1 MKIFSSPR
9 RRVRLLAAIFGLG
22 FGFGCTAPL
31 LAQTLPFSGRWEM
44 EEPTPLHAPAPYAV
58 LSVKGDRLA
67 WSASKKA
74 APTCIQHFEVKPE
87 KPGTVYTDGRGT
99 RFVAGS
105 PGSIP
110 TYLLKLGSTTCP
122 GIEEEIRIRY
132 PLVYDVGHIEII
144 EYVKGKPV
152 SSRRFSRLK

>member
-1 MKIFSSPR
+1 MKILSSPR
-9 RRVRLLAAIFGLG
+9 RQVRLLATVLGLG
-22 FGFGCTAPL
+22 CAAPV
-31 LAQTLPFSGRWEM
+31 LAQTLPFSGRWQLEN
-44 EEPTPLHAPAPYAV
+44 PTPAQAPYAV
-58 LSVKGDRLA
+58 LSVKGGSLA
-67 WSASKKA
+67 WSAAGKR
-74 APTCIQHFEVKPE
+74 APACVQQFEVKTE

-99 RFVAGS
+99 RFVAGA

-122 GIEEEIRIRY
+122 GIEEEVRIRY
-132 PLVYDVGHIEII
+132 PLVYDTAHIEII

>member
-9 RRVRLLAAIFGLG
+9 RRVRLLAVMFGLG
-22 FGFGCTAPL
+22 CATPL
-31 LAQTLPFSGRWEM
+31 LAQTVPFSGRWQLEN
-44 EEPTPLHAPAPYAV
+44 PTQAQAPYAV
-58 LSVKGDRLA
+58 LSVKGERLA
-67 WSASKKA
+67 WSAANKR
-74 APTCIQHFEVKPE
+74 APTCVQQFEVKQE

-99 RFVAGS
+99 RFVAGA

-122 GIEEEIRIRY
+122 GIEEEVRIRY
-132 PLVYDVGHIEII
+132 PLVYDTAHIEII

>member
-1 MKIFSSPR
+1 MKISTSPR
-9 RRVRLLAAIFGLG
+9 RRVRRLATILGL
-22 FGFGCTAPL
+22 CCAAPV
-31 LAQTLPFSGRWEM
+31 LAQTLPQTLPFSGRWQLEN
-44 EEPTPLHAPAPYAV
+44 PTQAQAPYAV

-67 WSASKKA
+67 WSAAKKA
-74 APTCIQHFEVKPE
+74 PPTCVQQFEVKQE

-99 RFVAGS
+99 RFVAGA

-110 TYLLKLGSTTCP
+110 TYLLKLGTTTCP
-122 GIEEEIRIRY
+122 GIEEEVRIRY
-132 PLVYDVGHIEII
+132 PLIYDIAHIEII